1 MNDVF
6 SNMQSSKLLNG
17 PNKSRP
23 KHVLSRISQK
33 MITNFL
39 KLVEKMYNIKVIL
52 FDKIILLKLGAKRI
66 IKLFIHS
73 SYTQTKA
80 SISDY
85 FNEASAT
92 FPDPFSMFKSQGLIT
107 PNKN

>member
-1 MNDVF
+1 
-6 SNMQSSKLLNG
+6 MQSSKLLNG

-80 SISDY
+80 SIY